1 MVSMIPFF
9 TVIFAPLFGLLVDK
23 VGKGTRWMIT
33 GSVLVLVSH
42 LMIAFAPQGV
52 QAYGYVAIA
61 MLGVG
66 YSLVPAA
73 LWPTIPKII
82 PKRISALHIL

>member
-1 MVSMIPFF
+1 MIPRFDLPVDSASLMVSMIPFF

-42 LMIAFAPQGV
+42 L
-52 QAYGYVAIA
+52 
-61 MLGVG
+61 
-66 YSLVPAA
+66 
-73 LWPTIPKII
+73 
-82 PKRISALHIL
+82 